1 MKSKE
6 ELKKELHALIDSIDD
21 EETLNV
27 LHDDVVP
34 YVIEGRVK
42 ESDEEEYLTHEQ
54 EKELEAAIK
63 EADSGKTI
71 SWEEFLNATKQW
83 RTK

>member
-34 YVIEGRVK
+34 YVVGPKADIIDEL
-42 ESDEEEYLTHEQ
+42 SDEEQ
-54 EKELEAAIK
+54 EELDLGIQESEAGDNHSKA
-63 EADSGKTI
+63 T
-71 SWEEFLNATKQW
+71 FLGILKKW
-83 RTK
+83 RTQ

>member
-6 ELKKELHALIDSIDD
+6 ELKKELYALIDSIDD

-34 YVIEGRVK
+34 LVMEQHT
-42 ESDEEEYLTHEQ
+42 ETDTADELSPEQ
-54 EKELEAAIK
+54 QKRLDAAIK
-63 EADSGKTI
+63 EADEGKVI
-71 SWEEFLNATKQW
+71 SLAEFYRRMAKWHTK
-83 RTK
+83 

>member
-21 EETLNV
+21 EGTLNV
-27 LHDDVVP
+27 LHDDLVP
-34 YVIEGRVK
+34 LVIESKVDILD
-42 ESDEEEYLTHEQ
+42 ELSDEQQKDLLLSIEES
-54 EKELEAAIK
+54 EKGDNYSK
-63 EADSGKTI
+63 
-71 SWEEFLNATKQW
+71 EEFLKVLQQW

>member
-6 ELKKELHALIDSIDD
+6 ELKKELHQLIDSIDD

-34 YVIEGRVK
+34 FAIESRVK
-42 ESDEEEYLTHEQ
+42 GAGEEEYLSPEQ

-63 EADSGKTI
+63 EADNGETI
-71 SWEEFLNATKQW
+71 SWEAFLNATKRW
-83 RTK
+83 RIK

>member
-6 ELKKELHALIDSIDD
+6 ELKKELHQLIDSIDD

-34 YVIEGRVK
+34 YLAKSKVDILDEL
-42 ESDEEEYLTHEQ
+42 SDEQQKDLLLSIEESERGDNYS
-54 EKELEAAIK
+54 K
-63 EADSGKTI
+63 
-71 SWEEFLNATKQW
+71 EEFLKILEQW

>member
-27 LHDDVVP
+27 LHDDLVP
-34 YVIEGRVK
+34 LVIESRVK
-42 ESDEEEYLTHEQ
+42 ESGEEEFLTPEQ
-54 EKELEAAIK
+54 EKELEVAIK
-63 EADSGKTI
+63 EADNGETI

-83 RTK
+83 RIK